1 MHADMCAGIPVYP
14 CMGMHADMAVH
25 AGMDVH
31 MRAGAYMH
39 AGVCLQSVHICM
51 Q

>member
-1 MHADMCAGIPVYP
+1 MHADVCRHTSVAG
-14 CMGMHADMAVH
+14 MGMHADMAVH
-25 AGMDVH
+25 AGMDVR
-31 MRAGAYMH
+31 MRADAYMH